1 MAVVVQTQVIVP
13 NLPGEIERLCRAI
26 AEADVNVQAVMMKD
40 DADVSTVRLV
50 LDKPRL
56 GREALAKHGF
66 AATES
71 KILAVLL
78 TDRPG
83 ELWRVSAALAAK
95 QVNIQYSYLATKSVH
110 GQAVVLMAVGGVGP
124 ERASD
129 ILRES
134 GYECVDQRGLG
145 GLGVPVNP

>member
-13 NLPGEIERLCRAI
+13 NRPGEIERLCRAI

-40 DADVSTVRLV
+40 DPDVSTVRLV

-71 KILAVLL
+71 KILAVPLS
-78 TDRPG
+78 DRPG
-83 ELWRVSAALAAK
+83 ELWRVSAVLAAK
-95 QVNIQYSYLATKSVH
+95 QVNIQYSYLATKAVR
-110 GQAVVLMAVGGVGP
+110 GRVVVLMAVGGVGP

-129 ILRES
+129 LLQQS
-134 GYECVDQRGLG
+134 GYECVNQGGLS